1 MNGYIVMK
9 QHKMDGIVV
18 DQESYKVYDE
28 ELSALIVAS
37 MIDEME
43 GEHGA
48 TGVVVPVHQA

>member
-18 DQESYKVYDE
+18 DQESYKVYDDE
-28 ELSALIVAS
+28 TAAMFMAALI
-37 MIDEME
+37 DEVE